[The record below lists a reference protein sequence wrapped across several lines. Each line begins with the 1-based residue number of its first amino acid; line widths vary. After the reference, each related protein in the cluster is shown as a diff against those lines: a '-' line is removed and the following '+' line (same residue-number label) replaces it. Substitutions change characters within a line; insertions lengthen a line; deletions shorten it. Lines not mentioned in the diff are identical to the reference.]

1 MTGTSDFTN
10 DVSVLK
16 ERWATDREKT
26 KGKPKL
32 HGVGYGDEGHVLRAG
47 DGSGMA

>member
-1 MTGTSDFTN
+1 MGKN
-10 DVSVLK
+10 K
-16 ERWATDREKT
+16 ET
-26 KGKPKL
+26 KL